1 MGTPRSG
8 WATAVKN
15 HSNRKSRTG
24 KRWMGFLLLCVC
36 LSTPATAQQSA
47 NQRSFFTSSPEISG
61 AIVKI
66 GATTKGRLP
75 TLDGFVHQPD
85 QPIERYSKGYYE
97 CAFQMMPPVD
107 GSITVRVVA
116 KVSAWY
122 TDPDPAQS
130 GYRVLSSNGRLES
143 DALDR
148 LAEVLPA
155 NASDGSPSRP
165 PAPSPAATSNAPTY
179 SYHSSPAPS
188 ASLDMNPHSSAP

>member
-1 MGTPRSG
+1 M
-8 WATAVKN
+8 
-15 HSNRKSRTG
+15 
-24 KRWMGFLLLCVC
+24 
-36 LSTPATAQQSA
+36 PATAQQSA
-47 NQRSFFTSSPEISG
+47 NQRSFFTSSSEISG

-85 QPIERYSKGYYE
+85 QPIERYSKGYFE
-97 CAFQMMPPVD
+97 CAFQMLPPVD

-148 LAEVLPA
+148 P
-155 NASDGSPSRP
+155 R
-165 PAPSPAATSNAPTY
+165 
-179 SYHSSPAPS
+179 
-188 ASLDMNPHSSAP
+188 